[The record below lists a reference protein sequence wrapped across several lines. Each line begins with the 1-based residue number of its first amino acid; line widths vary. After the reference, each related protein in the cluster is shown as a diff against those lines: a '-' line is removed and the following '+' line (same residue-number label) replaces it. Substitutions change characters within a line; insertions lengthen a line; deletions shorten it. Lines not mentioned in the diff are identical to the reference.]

1 MRFSASISGKDRQL
15 EIIRRGEGF
24 ECRIDGKYVEIDM
37 SRISSD
43 ILSILYEGKS
53 YEVRRG
59 VNEAVTVGE
68 NSYQIRLT
76 DPRSWRSRNQSGAGG
91 YGPQKLTASMPG
103 KVVRVLAKAGA
114 SVHSGQGI
122 LVIEAMKMQ
131 NELRAPRAGTIASIQ
146 VREGQAVNAGEVV
159 AIID

>member
-1 MRFSASISGKDRQL
+1 MRFSASISGKQHQL
-15 EIIRRGEGF
+15 EIIRRGQGF
-24 ECRIDGKYVEIDM
+24 ECRIDGQYVEIDM
-37 SRISSD
+37 TPISCD

-68 NSYQIRLT
+68 NSYQIQLI
-76 DPRSWRSRNQSGAGG
+76 DPRSWRGRNRASGAGS
-91 YGPQKLTASMPG
+91 GPQKLTASMPG

-114 SVHSGQGI
+114 SVHAGQGV